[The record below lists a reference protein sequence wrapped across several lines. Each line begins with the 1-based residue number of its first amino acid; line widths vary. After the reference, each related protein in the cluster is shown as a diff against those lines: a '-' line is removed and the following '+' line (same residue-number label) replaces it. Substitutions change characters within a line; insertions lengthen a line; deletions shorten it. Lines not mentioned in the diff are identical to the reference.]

1 MAYEEKAKNPVKP
14 QRVVLDERARLSV
27 TGVEEVLSFDDVRI
41 VMRTV
46 LGELTVSGS
55 GLHIGKL
62 SLETGELC
70 AEGTVTGIQYED
82 VPAAGGG
89 FWARLFG

>member
-62 SLETGELC
+62 SLDTGELC
-70 AEGTVTGIQYED
+70 VEGRVDELSYSEHEAQ
-82 VPAAGGG
+82 GG
-89 FWARLFG
+89 FWNRLFG